1 VTPAIPPGL
10 TRRRVLA
17 GALGA
22 AGAVALAGCAGGGS
36 PPGRFRVGIAGGG
49 SREQLDPH
57 VLPQFVDLVRSK
69 ACYDTLV
76 GYTPTMTPVPRLA
89 ESWESDAT
97 GTRWR
102 IRLRPARFHDG
113 RPVTAT
119 DVIASF
125 RRIADPAT
133 AASAAQLFADVDF
146 AASRAVSDAEAEIVL
161 RSPNRLFPIS
171 WGATG
176 TAIAPG
182 GTPDL
187 RHPVGSGPFR
197 FASFTP
203 GGPALYRAFEAYR
216 EGRPPSAELEIVPVD
231 QENART
237 AALLSGQV
245 HCAYDLQPASVQRLG
260 DDDRVRVLSSPQGTN
275 QYLCLK
281 VDRPPFSD
289 PRLRTAVQVGI
300 DREALVRVVLMGR
313 GQIGN
318 DLRGPGVQYYD
329 TTIPQ
334 VTRDLPRAT
343 ALVTQA
349 GARGTPIEIL
359 TSTTDPA
366 FVPAATEIA
375 RQLTETGLDARPR
388 TIPPG
393 DYFAQVRKTGVAAM
407 TSGGPLPIPDYI
419 GRKLV
424 TNGSPNYTGYRNPQ
438 IDALYAQAVATPDEA
453 VRTQAFSAVQELFHN
468 ESGNL
473 VWGLGDW
480 NIAVASGVRGVD
492 ADEPNTDRWGM
503 FDRAVAP

>member
-1 VTPAIPPGL
+1 MSPAL
-10 TRRRVLA
+10 SRRRVLTGALAAA
-17 GALGA
+17 GALG
-22 AGAVALAGCAGGGS
+22 LAGCAGGFSSG
-36 PPGRFRVGIAGGG
+36 PPGRFRVAIAGGG

-57 VLPQFVDLVRSK
+57 VLPQVVDQVRAK

-76 GYTPTMTPVPRLA
+76 GYSPAMTPVPRLA

-133 AASAAQLFADVDF
+133 GASAAQLFTDVDF
-146 AASRAVSDAEAEIVL
+146 AASRAVSDTEAEIVL

-176 TAIAPG
+176 TAIVPG
-182 GTPDL
+182 GRPDPT
-187 RHPVGSGPFR
+187 HPVGSGPFR
-197 FASFTP
+197 FVSFSP

-216 EGRPPSAELEIVPVD
+216 EGRPPSTELEIVPVD
-231 QENART
+231 QENAR
-237 AALLSGQV
+237 AGALLSGQV
-245 HCAYDLQPASVQRLG
+245 HCAYDLQPTSVLRLT
-260 DDDRVRVLSSPQGTN
+260 DDERAHVLSSPQGTS

-300 DREALVRVVLMGR
+300 DRAALVRVVLLGR
-313 GQIGN
+313 GEIGN

-334 VTRDLPRAT
+334 ITRDLPRAT
-343 ALVTQA
+343 ALVTEA
-349 GARGTPIEIL
+349 GARGTPVEIL
-359 TSTTDPA
+359 TSTTDPT

-375 RQLTETGLDARPR
+375 RQLTETGLDAQPR
-388 TIPPG
+388 TIPP
-393 DYFAQVRKTGVAAM
+393 DSYFSQVRRTGVAAM
-407 TSGGPLPIPDYI
+407 TSGGPLPIPDYV

-424 TNGSPNYTGYRNPQ
+424 TNGTPNYTGYRNPQ

-453 VRTQAFSAVQELFHN
+453 ERVRAFSAVQQLFHG

-473 VWGLGDW
+473 VWGIAGW
-480 NIAVASGVRGVD
+480 NVGVAADVRGVE

-503 FDRAVAP
+503 FDRAVAA

>member
-1 VTPAIPPGL
+1 MSLGPS
-10 TRRRVLA
+10 RRRVLA
-17 GALGA
+17 GTLGA
-22 AGAVALAGCAGGGS
+22 AGALALAGCSGGGS
-36 PPGRFRVGIAGGG
+36 TGSPGRFRVAIAGGG

-57 VLPQFVDLVRSK
+57 ILPQFVDLVRAK

-76 GYTPTMTPVPRLA
+76 GYTPAMTPVPRLA
-89 ESWESDAT
+89 QSWESDAS

-146 AASRAVSDAEAEIVL
+146 AASRAVSETEAELVL
-161 RSPNRLFPIS
+161 RTPNRLFPIS

-176 TAIAPG
+176 TSIVPG
-182 GTPDL
+182 GQPDP

-197 FASFTP
+197 FVSFSP

-216 EGRPPSAELEIVPVD
+216 EGRPPSGELEIVPVD
-231 QENART
+231 QESART

-245 HCAYDLQPASVQRLG
+245 QCAFDLQPASVLRLR
-260 DDDRVRVLSSPQGTN
+260 DDSRARVLSSPQGTN

-281 VDRPPFSD
+281 VDRPPFAD

-300 DREALVRVVLMGR
+300 DREALVRVVLLGR
-313 GQIGN
+313 GRVGN

-329 TTIPQ
+329 SAIPQ
-334 VTRDLPRAT
+334 VTRDLPRAR
-343 ALVTQA
+343 ALVAEA
-349 GARGTPIEIL
+349 GAAGTPVEIL
-359 TSTTDPA
+359 TSSTDPA

-375 RQLTETGLDARPR
+375 RQLTETGLDARSR

-393 DYFAQVRKTGVAAM
+393 DYFAQIRRTGVAAM
-407 TSGGPLPIPDYI
+407 TSGGPLPIPDYV

-424 TNGSPNYTGYRNPQ
+424 TGGTPNYTGYLNPR
-438 IDALYAQAVATPDEA
+438 IDALYARAVATPDEA
-453 VRTQAFSAVQELFHN
+453 ERTRALGEIQQLFHT

-473 VWGLGDW
+473 VWGIGDW
-480 NIAVASGVRGVD
+480 NIAVAADVRGVD
-492 ADEPNTDRWGM
+492 AVDPNTDRWGM
-503 FDRAVAP
+503 FDRAAVG